1 MPITLKKL
9 VDTKL
14 AQKKITP
21 DDARELIAKV
31 EKDKRFDASEVKQLQ
46 RLTALPKSRF
56 EKKDEFIPN
65 PMDPED
71 GVTITADPKRWLE
84 GTVQLATAKLE
95 VKHTIPELAIKLS
108 SPKEFDDE
116 DFGSHFARTLDVTV
130 HGKEASKDGTIDFT
144 YGTRNIS
151 VAVKKGESLSK
162 IVDRLTSAIMRK
174 EGSISI
180 SGNVDE
186 HKAGRQTVK
195 IEVL

>member
-1 MPITLKKL
+1 
-9 VDTKL
+9 
-14 AQKKITP
+14 
-21 DDARELIAKV
+21 
-31 EKDKRFDASEVKQLQ
+31 
-46 RLTALPKSRF
+46 
-56 EKKDEFIPN
+56 
-65 PMDPED
+65 MDPED

-130 HGKEASKDGTIDFT
+130 HGKEASKDGSIDFT

-162 IVDRLTSAIMRK
+162 IVDRLTTAIMRK

-186 HKAGRQTVK
+186 HKAGKQTVK